1 MDIITYT
8 IEDFNRISN
17 DNFNNTITKDIL
29 DKILNISDKVSAPE
43 YNKTPRFVNNKYSRN
58 KNKNKSTNSEE
69 DWEIIRSFKKTNIV
83 KKQGIDANIVNI
95 QKLLNK
101 LTDETYKQIQSDIIK
116 EIDIIINND
125 YDLKEIN
132 KIPEQI
138 FAMASSNSF
147 YSKIYARLYLDIIS
161 KFEFIKNSVIITFDK
176 LKNDI
181 NTIDFCNPE
190 EDYDKFC
197 QINKDNTTRK
207 ALLLFHVNLMNLNVI
222 TSDFM
227 MNVLWYILK
236 QILTFIKQDNKKPIV
251 DELSELLFIIV
262 TNGFTKLSKHKK
274 WSKLSILDE
283 IEKLSDMD
291 TDDYPSISNKTIF
304 KCMDI
309 VENIE
314 EQMKLIESKK
324 TDETDNKSIDCHED
338 DDDVSDDT
346 NEEEDSDDYDSDIS
360 SDYDSDLD
368 LLVLLSSKKMT

>member
-1 MDIITYT
+1 
-8 IEDFNRISN
+8 
-17 DNFNNTITKDIL
+17 
-29 DKILNISDKVSAPE
+29 
-43 YNKTPRFVNNKYSRN
+43 
-58 KNKNKSTNSEE
+58 
-69 DWEIIRSFKKTNIV
+69 
-83 KKQGIDANIVNI
+83 
-95 QKLLNK
+95 
-101 LTDETYKQIQSDIIK
+101 
-116 EIDIIINND
+116 
-125 YDLKEIN
+125 LKEIN

-291 TDDYPSISNKTIF
+291 TDDYPSISNKAIF

-324 TDETDNKSIDCHED
+324 IDETDNKSIDCHED
-338 DDDVSDDT
+338 DVSDDT
-346 NEEEDSDDYDSDIS
+346 DTVEEEDSDDYDSDIS
-360 SDYDSDLD
+360 SDYDSDLV